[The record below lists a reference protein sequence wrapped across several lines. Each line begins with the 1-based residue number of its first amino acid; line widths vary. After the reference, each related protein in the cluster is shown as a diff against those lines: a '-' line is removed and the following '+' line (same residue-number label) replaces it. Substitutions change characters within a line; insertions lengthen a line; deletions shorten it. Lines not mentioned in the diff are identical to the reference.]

1 MIANYVTKMER
12 CRKKAGKEQH
22 TLKKSLSK
30 LDSEDIKNR
39 VQTSVDSLDHGS
51 RVKSQSQI
59 QLLTIW
65 YVWLKSADMMT
76 SNTAQS

>member
-1 MIANYVTKMER
+1 MLQKWKGVE
-12 CRKKAGKEQH
+12 KKAGIEQH